1 MLQNFHERLY
11 VSTIWF
17 FKEFLKTFEELS
29 QIFTSVRK
37 LNNFN
42 KILIKSG
49 DISTVLQLLINI
61 VDIIVYNTSKD
72 KKEQLQNYTY
82 FPLELGIIF
91 LTNITQS
98 GSSRNLKW
106 FLSD

>member
-17 FKEFLKTFEELS
+17 FEEFLKTFEDLF

-37 LNNFN
+37 LSNFN

-72 KKEQLQNYTY
+72 KKEQL
-82 FPLELGIIF
+82 
-91 LTNITQS
+91 
-98 GSSRNLKW
+98 
-106 FLSD
+106 